1 MARTVKKFTDG
12 FEKAAVY
19 SDLAKVRM
27 AERNYLLERWK
38 ANKDLPP
45 FSHERGLKGA
55 LVGGGVG
62 AVLGAGAG
70 AGLAAIGESLHMIPK
85 SFSGN
90 PRAVGAALGG
100 ALMGSGLA
108 RVAYKGSGNN
118 PYSGM
123 SPTDIKKEV
132 RKRLSTFENEM
143 RGPFS
148 EWDEVQR
155 IEHVMDLEEA
165 HGKNLPRS
173 YDRAVQTVKSL
184 KELNDLFHRNSVKSS

>member
-1 MARTVKKFTDG
+1 MFTLG
-12 FEKAAVY
+12 FEKVAVS
-19 SDLAKVRM
+19 SDLTKAKR
-27 AERNYLLERWK
+27 AERRYLLERWE

-55 LVGGGVG
+55 LIGGGVG
-62 AVLGAGAG
+62 AVLGAGTG
-70 AGLAAIGESLHMIPK
+70 AGLAAIGEKLHMIPK
-85 SFSGN
+85 SFSKN

-108 RVAYKGSGNN
+108 RTAYKGMGNN

-132 RKRLSTFENEM
+132 RKRLSTFENEG

-148 EWDEVQR
+148 EWDEIQR
-155 IEHVMDLEEA
+155 LEHVMDLEEKY
-165 HGKNLPRS
+165 GKDLPRS
-173 YDRAVQTVKSL
+173 YDRAVQTAKSL
-184 KELNDLFHRNSVKSS
+184 KELNDLFHRNSVKRS